1 MADYYPEDESGEP
14 MEAEGEAEEAA
25 EGVTAL
31 LPKSILAGKEFN
43 VGDEVVL
50 KIVHKYDDEIEVAYA
65 TEEPPEEKE
74 MSAGD
79 ELDMMD
85 KGGGGRMASMME
97 Y

>member
-1 MADYYPEDESGEP
+1 MAEYYPEDESGEP
-14 MEAEGEAEEAA
+14 VEAEGEAEEAA

-43 VGDEVVL
+43 VGDEVIL
-50 KIVHKYDDEIEVAYA
+50 KIVHMYDDEIEVEYA
-65 TEEPPEEKE
+65 TGKPPEKE
-74 MSAGD
+74 MTSGE

-85 KGGGGRMASMME
+85 REGGVGRMASMME